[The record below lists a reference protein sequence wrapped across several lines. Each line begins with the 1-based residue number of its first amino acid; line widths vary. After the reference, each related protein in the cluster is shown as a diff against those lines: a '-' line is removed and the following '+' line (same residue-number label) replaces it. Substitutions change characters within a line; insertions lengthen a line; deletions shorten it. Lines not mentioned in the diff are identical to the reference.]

1 MLKFWVLPF
10 VKDAPCHVTIFM
22 STCLSQWRI
31 KPISITQ
38 CLNTFHSNND
48 FFYAFHCDTI
58 MKPHASAWVGSLP
71 KIKLSFL
78 LIANDSLDAVSD
90 HFIHGDTGTILWFY
104 NTCVAAEEGL
114 GSPSC
119 AIQER
124 LMDVYLVSSCDQRF
138 IIKCLYIY
146 WGMTFTFYA
155 NVLTNLLK

>member
-10 VKDAPCHVTIFM
+10 VKDPPCHVTIFM
-22 STCLSQWRI
+22 SALLSQWRI

-38 CLNTFHSNND
+38 CPNTFHSNND

-90 HFIHGDTGTILWFY
+90 HFIHGDTGTIFMILQYMRSCWGRI
-104 NTCVAAEEGL
+104 GL
-114 GSPSC
+114 TKLCHTGKVDG
-119 AIQER
+119 R
-124 LMDVYLVSSCDQRF
+124 LFSFIMWPTIHYKVLVYLLRHDVHILC
-138 IIKCLYIY
+138 KC
-146 WGMTFTFYA
+146 
-155 NVLTNLLK
+155 VD